1 MPPYQAKGTFAD
13 VSMLRILRWD
23 DYLRLLDNLSGSKV
37 ITRGLIREK
46 REESQSQRKM

>member
-13 VSMLRILRWD
+13 VLMLRILRWG
-23 DYLRLLDNLSGSKV
+23 DYLRLLDNLSVSKV